1 MKDNTTLSNNQIYA
15 RLYQEILRLDLEPS
29 EQFFNICRNLYSPQR
44 CIDVEENVVK
54 QHFILHFIK
63 VKGYRRKCYRIT
75 FHLPIQYKM
84 WLTND

>member
-1 MKDNTTLSNNQIYA
+1 MKDNATLSNNQIYA
-15 RLYQEILRLDLEPS
+15 RLYQEILNIGLEPS
-29 EQFFNICRNLYSPQR
+29 PHFFGICRNVYSPQR

-63 VKGYRRKCYRIT
+63 VKGY
-75 FHLPIQYKM
+75 LPIQYKM